1 MPAEVSCLSLICVE
15 GRAFFFAI
23 AYPLRLKSMKSYI
36 SYKWQVHLFPRGWE
50 QEASPIRCGAKVRI
64 MPRFNG
70 RECWWGSELTLY
82 SLFCLIEMRPDKGI
96 LSELLRVMVS
106 RHHDLP

>member
-1 MPAEVSCLSLICVE
+1 
-15 GRAFFFAI
+15 
-23 AYPLRLKSMKSYI
+23 MKSYI

-70 RECWWGSELTLY
+70 RDLGWGSELTLY

-96 LSELLRVMVS
+96 LSELLRGMGKC
-106 RHHDLP
+106 HHYLL

>member
-1 MPAEVSCLSLICVE
+1 
-15 GRAFFFAI
+15 
-23 AYPLRLKSMKSYI
+23 
-36 SYKWQVHLFPRGWE
+36 
-50 QEASPIRCGAKVRI
+50 

-70 RECWWGSELTLY
+70 RDLGWGSELTLY